1 MQLCGSRA
9 PGTAVQARA
18 ARVSRRSM
26 VVRCEAGATVKP
38 AVDTIELGKSGEC
51 EQQRQPTHA
60 FIQSADEPQ
69 AALSSY

>member
-18 ARVSRRSM
+18 TRASRRSM

-38 AVDTIELGKSGEC
+38 AVDTIELGKSGE
-51 EQQRQPTHA
+51 
-60 FIQSADEPQ
+60 
-69 AALSSY
+69 LSSSVNRPTRLQLQQ